1 VSKVSSKSTRGL
13 RSSLESRELEE
24 FTYWPVNLVL
34 IILGGTI
41 LGTAFVYLDPLEDN
55 LARNPWTYVVVT
67 PICLMLISILLNTIV
82 SRIVEKSMQ
91 MAFLLSVLVHL
102 FLIIGAMNVVIFS
115 RLWPEVIESM
125 AKEREVLKRQQLQ
138 ARQYHRVSSS
148 QKSASRPDYLR
159 HVPTEHQPTELALA
173 ASPSVTLSRSNIE
186 NLVSPKPEIELT
198 LNPHILARKQ
208 PSPSTPNPRD
218 TAASLSRNE
227 LRTEMTARSQPQQF
241 EMQMQDAVAPS
252 LQAITAESRRS
263 DASTRTSS
271 AMRQLPKLK
280 LEPSAMA
287 ASNLQPN
294 VSRQN
299 VPAPEFST
307 NEVSALAKAKA
318 AAINRPVTGAPVLQ
332 LDAASEAVAATLIEP
347 SAQRTANQRQ
357 RTSSPLA
364 SLQPSTVSGILRP
377 EPTKKTVA
385 TSPSLER
392 RSLELTIP
400 EPSSGSQQASLP
412 RTTAG
417 GNPGAPA
424 ANSMPVQGVES
435 LAAQESSALPLQSAR
450 IEAGRRSS
458 RQRSSAGALSLGAPS
473 APSWTGAPS
482 MSNGIAGRSPS
493 QVLEAATVG
502 SAATN
507 DVAGLTGQ
515 GRAMQRSQTGIPGP
529 QGTLAGPE
537 SPNAS
542 SSQGASAVAEPEL
555 TANDALDRGYRQR
568 SRSSQALLATPDGQ
582 QTSRPESITTGSS
595 ELAARATSDPT
606 QSLEPVA
613 GSPRSETPREKRVA
627 DSTAPAIANVEVA
640 AMQPIVNTS
649 DASEVSPSLTMED
662 IERRAIRSKS
672 SGNLLAID
680 AAPGF
685 GGVSPLADARGEL
698 LPQRRESTRI
708 ELPSDLA
715 VQRFERKDVG
725 GPLAAG
731 QIALPTPAFQQ
742 RIDRTKDRVAT
753 ESSSAEP
760 QTELAIE
767 RGLEFL
773 AKHQREDGSW
783 RLQDFDTQV
792 LMTSD
797 TAATGLALLAFQGA
811 GYTHKNFKYAEVCEK
826 AIEFL
831 RANQRPT
838 GDLYIPQNPASD
850 QNAWLYSHGIAA
862 IAMCEAYGMTQDPEL
877 REPAQR
883 CINFIETSQDP
894 QRGGWRYRPG
904 VGSDTSVSGWFM
916 MALKSAQ
923 LAGLDVKP
931 QTFARLKSY
940 LAASQ
945 DPTGNPHLYRYNPD
959 AANTPQQRHGLEP
972 TPVMTSVGLLMRLYT
987 GWQRGQPEMQA
998 GAEHLLLHLP
1008 EDGTKKVSRRDTYYW
1023 YYATQ
1028 VMFHVGGD
1036 TWVTWRDTLYPL
1048 LLESQ
1053 VLEGEYEGSWSP
1065 TAPTPDLWAR
1075 YGGRLYVTTMNL
1087 LSLEVTYRHLPLYEV
1102 QVAAR

>member
-1 VSKVSSKSTRGL
+1 MSNVSSKSAADL
-13 RSSLESRELEE
+13 QSSLDPGDLEE

-41 LGTAFVYLDPLEDN
+41 LGTAFVYLDPLEGN

-138 ARQYHRVSSS
+138 ARQYHRVSASR
-148 QKSASRPDYLR
+148 KSASRPDYLR

-173 ASPSVTLSRSNIE
+173 ASPSVTLSRSNVE
-186 NLVSPKPEIELT
+186 NLVSPQPEIELT
-198 LNPHILARKQ
+198 LNPHILSRKQ

-227 LRTEMTARSQPQQF
+227 LRSEMTARSQPQQF
-241 EMQMQDAVAPS
+241 EMQDEAAPS
-252 LQAITAESRRS
+252 LRATAAESRRNDS
-263 DASTRTSS
+263 RSPNST
-271 AMRQLPKLK
+271 AIRQLPEMKI
-280 LEPSAMA
+280 EPSAMA

-294 VSRQN
+294 VRRQN
-299 VPAPEFST
+299 VPAPEFRP

-318 AAINRPVTGAPVLQ
+318 AAVNRPVTGSQIPQ
-332 LDAASEAVAATLIEP
+332 LDAASEAVASTLTEP

-357 RTSSPLA
+357 RTTTPLA
-364 SLQPSTVSGILRP
+364 SLQPSALSGMLRP
-377 EPTKKTVA
+377 EPTKETTA
-385 TSPSLER
+385 TTPSLER
-392 RSLELTIP
+392 RNLELTIP
-400 EPSSGSQQASLP
+400 EPSSGSQRAALS
-412 RTTAG
+412 RSTAG

-424 ANSMPVQGVES
+424 ANSMPIQGVES
-435 LAAQESSALPLQSAR
+435 VATQTSSERPLQSAR
-450 IEAGRRSS
+450 IATDRSS
-458 RQRSSAGALSLGAPS
+458 PRRRTSAGGLSMGAPS

-482 MSNGIAGRSPS
+482 MSSGIAGRSPS
-493 QVLEAATVG
+493 QVLEAATNG
-502 SAATN
+502 SAAAY

-515 GRAMQRSQTGIPGP
+515 ERAMQRSQSGISGP

-542 SSQGASAVAEPEL
+542 SSQGAVAVAEPEL
-555 TANDALDRGYRQR
+555 TANDATDRGYRQR
-568 SRSSQALLATPDGQ
+568 SRSSQALLASPDGQ
-582 QTSRPESITTGSS
+582 QTSRPDSITEGSA
-595 ELAARATSDPT
+595 ELAARATAEPT

-613 GSPRSETPREKRVA
+613 GSPGVNAPRARSVA
-627 DSTAPAIANVEVA
+627 DSGAPAVANVEVA
-640 AMQPIVNTS
+640 AMQPIDTTS
-649 DASEVSPSLTMED
+649 EASGVSPSSAMES
-662 IERRAIRSKS
+662 IERRASGAKS

-685 GGVSPLADARGEL
+685 GGVSPLADARGDL
-698 LPQRRESTRI
+698 LPRRKESTSI
-708 ELPSDLA
+708 ELPSDLT

-742 RIDRTKDRVAT
+742 RIDRTKDRIAT

-811 GYTHKNFKYAEVCEK
+811 GYTHKNFKYAEVCDK
-826 AIEFL
+826 AIQFL
-831 RANQRPT
+831 RSNQRPT

-862 IAMCEAYGMTQDPEL
+862 IAMCEAYGMTQDSEL
-877 REPAQR
+877 REPAQL
-883 CINFIETSQDP
+883 CIDFIETSQDP

-904 VGSDTSVSGWFM
+904 MGSDTSVSGWFM

-923 LAGLDVKP
+923 LAGLDVNP
-931 QTFARLKSY
+931 QTFVRLKGY

-945 DPTGNPHLYRYNPD
+945 DPSGNAHLYRYNPD
-959 AANTPQQRHGLEP
+959 AANTPQQRHGLEI

-998 GAEHLLLHLP
+998 GAQHLLLHLP
-1008 EDGTKKVSRRDTYYW
+1008 EDGTKKASKRDTYYW

-1036 TWVTWRDTLYPL
+1036 TWAQWRDSLYPL

-1065 TAPTPDLWAR
+1065 SAPTPDLWAR

-1102 QVAAR
+1102 QVAAK